1 MNAMKKIIWALFAWT
16 IILSACNPTEE
27 KTEQES
33 FAPDA
38 LINVKAEPGIGE
50 ITFSWTNPVYYSF
63 AELTYVNSDGLD
75 VKVVIRDK
83 SVDATAGG
91 GVTTYTLTGFTDT
104 NTYTFTLTPY
114 GPTFEAGPST
124 VIQCAPDT
132 DIPGALTDVSVE
144 RKDNQLVFRWTNPLR
159 YNYAIIEYTDT
170 ENTNVKLTVT
180 SDSVDPVLG
189 EGHTQ
194 YIISGFFDIE
204 STVFMITPY
213 GFTNKPGPS
222 HSVVVAPIA
231 VSPESPVVGWFL
243 NKDGSI
249 TKVRQESGDKQ
260 SFAVIA
266 YVGSVEKYFNHFIAL
281 ALTDCSTTG
290 EEGTGEYKMS
300 LTDAVAN
307 VGKYAANHPVTI
319 NGTTYNTAS
328 GTSVYD
334 TVERTNSTSSVTRT
348 ADAEIGW
355 RLPSVTDFRYAMQ
368 GLTSANEADK
378 QFNATEPVGIAP
390 NVPNNIKSNEGDVVA
405 AAIKAAC
412 GSDPA
417 TKLYWVSSLDGT
429 KPTTHAW
436 YYRID
441 MHGWYLITQTST
453 APGARPVFAY

>member
-1 MNAMKKIIWALFAWT
+1 MQILAMVA
-16 IILSACNPTEE
+16 
-27 KTEQES
+27 S
-33 FAPDA
+33 FAVI
-38 LINVKAEPGIGE
+38 LWGCEKEPKTVSVTGV
-50 ITFSWTNPVYYSF
+50 SLNPP
-63 AELTYVNSDGLD
+63 
-75 VKVVIRDK
+75 
-83 SVDATAGG
+83 
-91 GVTTYTLTGFTDT
+91 TLTLTEGDT
-104 NTYTFTLTPY
+104 Q
-114 GPTFEAGPST
+114 S
-124 VIQCAPDT
+124 
-132 DIPGALTDVSVE
+132 
-144 RKDNQLVFRWTNPLR
+144 
-159 YNYAIIEYTDT
+159 
-170 ENTNVKLTVT
+170 LTVT
-180 SDSVDPVLG
+180 VIPENANKKDVVWSSSDTGVATVEAGLVTAVAPGSATITVKTVDGAKTATCAVTVTAKVYPVTGISVDPESKEVEVG
-189 EGHTQ
+189 EKFT
-194 YIISGFFDIE
+194 ITA
-204 STVFMITPY
+204 TVSPDNA
-213 GFTNKPGPS
+213 TNKQIVWTS
-222 HSVVVAPIA
+222 DKEEVATVSDGEVTA
-231 VSPESPVVGWFL
+231 VAVGTATITAKTVDGEFTATCEVIVKKTVTTVDDPVLGWFL

-249 TKVRQESGDKQ
+249 TEAKQESGDKQ

-300 LTDAVAN
+300 FADAIAN

-334 TVERTNSTSSVTRT
+334 TVERSNSTSSVTRT

-378 QFNATEPVGIAP
+378 QFNATEPAGIAP
-390 NVPNNIKSNEGDVVA
+390 NAANNIKSNEGDVVV

-441 MHGWYLITQTST
+441 MHGWYLVTQTST